1 MEIKTG
7 LVEKALSSCYLKTN
21 KTSAICC
28 IHFEQKGETD
38 PWVEVN
44 FSEALP
50 LEIRSPISSIANS
63 LLSSKARSTKI
74 KISFHTLRYGEDL
87 LSCLINSF
95 SICVI
100 LSGIRVIDTICS
112 STVYAGKD
120 RITLTEGPDL
130 YPLHMVYMIHRKR
143 IMQVH
148 FGGELD
154 STLLVEAIEKL
165 VHRCIE
171 QGGLIRSKVEEIAK
185 DMMNR

>member
-7 LVEKALSSCYLKTN
+7 LVGKALSSCYLKTN

-44 FSEALP
+44 FSEMIP

-74 KISFHTLRYGEDL
+74 KVSFHTLRHGEDL

-100 LSGIRVIDTICS
+100 LSGIRVVDTICS

-120 RITLTEGPDL
+120 RIALTEGPDL
-130 YPLHMVYMIHRKR
+130 HSLHMVYMIHRKR

-148 FGGELD
+148 FSGEMD
-154 STLLVEAIEKL
+154 FSLLAEATEKL
-165 VHRCIE
+165 VHRCTE
-171 QGGLIRSKVEEIAK
+171 QGELIRSKVEGVAK
-185 DMMNR
+185 DMVNR